1 MLFSFSHLILLLRS
15 KQFATVRTKL
25 AGLITEKDWMDPA
38 ETDESVVARSYCTSV
53 RTKFKLSTVEKTDPQ
68 TDPLKVK
75 VRTWYGRHG
84 IPRE

>member
-38 ETDESVVARSYCTSV
+38 ETDESVVARSGQDQV
-53 RTKFKLSTVEKTDPQ
+53 
-68 TDPLKVK
+68 
-75 VRTWYGRHG
+75 
-84 IPRE
+84 